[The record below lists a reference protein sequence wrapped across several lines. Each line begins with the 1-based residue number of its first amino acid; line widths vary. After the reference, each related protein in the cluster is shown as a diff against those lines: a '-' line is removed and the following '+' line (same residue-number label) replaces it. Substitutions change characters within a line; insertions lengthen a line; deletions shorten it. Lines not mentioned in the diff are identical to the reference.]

1 MTEVLVTI
9 KGQTTIPV
17 EMRRKYAI
25 EEGSRL
31 EAIDTGDG
39 ILLKPEQTTADLAGS
54 GAKKARVSEMKRLL
68 DRMRAE
74 DD

>member
-1 MTEVLVTI
+1 LTEVVVTR

-17 EMRRKYAI
+17 EMRRKYSI

-39 ILLKPEQTTADLAGS
+39 ILLRPQQTTADLAGS
-54 GAKKARVSEMKRLL
+54 GSKKAGVSEMKRLL

-74 DD
+74 DA